1 MSNSQNRKQ
10 SKNQPGDSAKK
21 RPANVVSSARR
32 STGGGRGSQQMT
44 FIIVASLVAIV
55 AIVGGIIAVK
65 RTSDNKAAQAASND
79 QKVVTQL
86 KKDVAG
92 IASAVPAELKTST
105 VTPDAIIVGN
115 PDAKVTIDLWVDLQ
129 CSSCK
134 AYEAQNDPTLEAA
147 VKAGTAVLQVR
158 PVAILDQMSSGT
170 RYSSRAGNAVVCAAQ
185 EGLFWPYAKALYQFQ
200 PDEGATGLPNDRLV
214 LIARAVG
221 LTSDSFQKCV
231 DTEAQKPWI
240 TQMTKNF
247 DAKKLQGTPSVFVNG
262 KQLTA
267 GTTAELT
274 SAIAAATATA

>member
-10 SKNQPGDSAKK
+10 PKKQPGDSAKK

-65 RTSDNKAAQAASND
+65 RTSDNKASQAASND

-115 PDAKVTIDLWVDLQ
+115 PDAKVKIDIWVDMQ
-129 CSSCK
+129 CPACK

-147 VKAGTAVLQVR
+147 VKAGTAVLQVH

-170 RYSSRAGNAVVCAAQ
+170 RYSSRAGSAVVCAAQ
-185 EGLFWPYAKALYQFQ
+185 EGMFWPYSKALYKYQ
-200 PDEGATGLPNDRLV
+200 PEENGNGLTNDRLV
-214 LIARAVG
+214 LIGQAVG
-221 LTSDSFQKCV
+221 LTSDSFKTCV
-231 DTEAQKPWI
+231 NDEAQKGWI

-247 DAKKLQGTPSVFVNG
+247 AASKLQYTPTVFVNG
-262 KQLTA
+262 KQMTK
-267 GTTAELT
+267 GSTDELK
-274 SAIAAATATA
+274 SAIAAAAA